1 MFNFNQFR
9 FTFAHE
15 ESLYH
20 RSLLQESGVQVISE
34 SIDQYFTELCV
45 VCSIQLK
52 MVTPIIVTVNCMIN
66 VPLMLLSIAGNVIVL
81 ATVFKT
87 PSLHSPSYLLLS
99 GLAVSDLG
107 VGLLVQPF
115 YIAEKLSST
124 EFLRNLMT
132 TMGFAFCGVS
142 FGTMALISV
151 DRYLALLYHLEYRS
165 RVTTYRVVITMSF
178 VWFLHF
184 ILLNR
189 FWVPPK
195 YIYIGFALLL
205 IYITV
210 ATVSYLQIYRIVRRH
225 QLQIQN
231 QNQAVLSQSNSL
243 SQKRSA
249 TNTLVFYVS
258 AVICY
263 FPWCVYRIAHGDI
276 FVANINTAW
285 IFTTSLVFANSA
297 INPFL
302 YGWRLRELR
311 NEVKKTMKKTLRISQ
326 TEQTQT
332 SCSFIPFYK
341 ESIKLPLFF
350 NSVLNHCK

>member
-15 ESLYH
+15 QSLYH
-20 RSLLQESGVQVISE
+20 RSRLQESGVTE

-52 MVTPIIVTVNCMIN
+52 MSTPIIVTVNCMIN

-178 VWFLHF
+178 IWFLHF

-195 YIYIGFALLL
+195 YIYIGFALLV

-225 QLQIQN
+225 QLQTQN

-332 SCSFIPFYK
+332 SCSFIPF
-341 ESIKLPLFF
+341 
-350 NSVLNHCK
+350 